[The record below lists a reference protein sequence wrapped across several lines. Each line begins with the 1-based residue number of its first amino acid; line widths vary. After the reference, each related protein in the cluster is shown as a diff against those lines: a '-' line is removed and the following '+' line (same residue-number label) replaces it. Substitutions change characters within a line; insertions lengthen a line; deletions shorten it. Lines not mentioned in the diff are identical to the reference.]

1 MPKVKVIERTC
12 FFDDTY
18 VFGADGSFSNVL
30 GADSWLETWQVDV
43 EEEGCGA
50 PVAPHNGS
58 NAATHSYD
66 EVAST
71 LTITG
76 AGAYLGLPKVNNEN
90 ELGTP
95 VDDTITYLVTMADSN
110 TMTLEIEAGTGVW
123 WTFLL
128 IKN

>member
-1 MPKVKVIERTC
+1 MIAIR
-12 FFDDTY
+12 
-18 VFGADGSFSNVL
+18 
-30 GADSWLETWQVDV
+30 
-43 EEEGCGA
+43 
-50 PVAPHNGS
+50 VAPHNGS